1 VHREIRNLFTRTNIL
16 ARRFAK
22 CSVDVKVTL
31 FKAFC
36 ISLYD
41 AGLWSK
47 YKMTT
52 FNKLSSC
59 YNKCLK
65 VFFGYKRRDSVT
77 QLLFNLGIPSFNTV
91 VHNSRAVSRA
101 SWCNSHNSIVE
112 HLESVCGL

>member
-1 VHREIRNLFTRTNIL
+1 MNVIAKIL
-16 ARRFAK
+16 VRRFAK

-31 FKAFC
+31 FKAYC

-52 FNKLSSC
+52 LNKLSSC

-65 VFFGYKRRDSVT
+65 VFFGYRRRDSVT
-77 QLLFNLGIPSFNTV
+77 QILFNLGIPSFNTI
-91 VHNSRAVSRA
+91 VHNSKAVGRL
-101 SWCNSHNSIVE
+101 SWCNSHNTTVK